1 MVDIAR
7 TTGDIGKMKL
17 NFFLMSPGKL
27 YSMLNMTRCSLH
39 TCNLYW
45 LSSSVCEAWESRT
58 RQNDISLYISGYL
71 NLQYFKVSSF
81 PSMARQEIIRS
92 QRFVIHPFTLVP

>member
-7 TTGDIGKMKL
+7 TTGDTGKMKL

-27 YSMLNMTRCSLH
+27 YSVLNMTQCSLH

-45 LSSSVCEAWESRT
+45 LSSPLCVACEGRT
-58 RQNDISLYISGYL
+58 RQNDISLYISGYR
-71 NLQYFKVSSF
+71 NQYFKVSSF

-92 QRFVIHPFTLVP
+92 QAFVIHPFTLVP